1 MAASFS
7 KTDKLRLAFRFFR
20 APFQIWAYVIRGVA
34 IASARQLPVKLY
46 ALCAVAKALPD
57 VFDARDAQYLCPPTR
72 RIYETW
78 IHKRLLHSRKEEHS
92 DVAGRLRCDIQP
104 LGDGHS
110 SILWFGDRSRA
121 KKVVL
126 FFHGGGYNT
135 PLLNAY
141 MEFLW
146 RAYIRA
152 GIEADTEVAVAIL
165 EYSLSPGVQYPT
177 QLCQASSSLAHLLS
191 SGISPRNIIIGG
203 DSAGGN
209 LTAQLL
215 CHMALPHPEAVP
227 ITLSE
232 PLAGVFLISPW
243 LSTRTTDRSFAENG
257 SIDMVSAPYVR
268 IVTAEV
274 LGPDWEEEPSR
285 FSHAFPL
292 DTQHPWMDKLSALTN
307 KMYLSVGYHEVFRD
321 QCVEFVDK
329 VREANPSMELQFDL
343 QEKMAH
349 DFILLEAEEKRN
361 GECIEAMKKW
371 VKNMLIAD

>member
-1 MAASFS
+1 M
-7 KTDKLRLAFRFFR
+7 
-20 APFQIWAYVIRGVA
+20 V
-34 IASARQLPVKLY
+34 
-46 ALCAVAKALPD
+46 
-57 VFDARDAQYLCPPTR
+57 
-72 RIYETW
+72 
-78 IHKRLLHSRKEEHS
+78 
-92 DVAGRLRCDIQP
+92 GRLRCDIQP

-110 SILWFGDRSRA
+110 SILWVGDRSRA

-141 MEFLW
+141 MEFLC
-146 RAYIRA
+146 RAYITA

-165 EYSLSPGVQYPT
+165 EYSLSPGAQYPT
-177 QLCQASSSLAHLLS
+177 QLCQASSALAHLLS
-191 SGISPRNIIIGG
+191 SGITPGNIIIGG

-215 CHMALPHPEAVP
+215 CHMAWPHPEAVP
-227 ITLSE
+227 IKLDE

-243 LSTRTTDRSFAENG
+243 LSTRTTDRSFVENG
-257 SIDMVSAPYVR
+257 SIDMASAPYVR
-268 IVTAEV
+268 IITAEL
-274 LGPDWEEEPSR
+274 LGTDWEEEASDR
-285 FSHAFPL
+285 FSHAFPF
-292 DTQHPWMDKLSALTN
+292 DTQHPWVDKLTTLTN

-329 VREANPSMELQFDL
+329 VRGANPSIELQFDL

-371 VKNMLIAD
+371 VKSMLIAD

>member
-1 MAASFS
+1 MTVSFS
-7 KTDKLRLAFRFFR
+7 NTDKLRLAFRFCR
-20 APFQIWAYVIRGVA
+20 APFQIFAYVIGGLA
-34 IASARQLPVKLY
+34 IAFAQKLPLRIY

-57 VFDARDAQYLCPPTR
+57 VFDVRDTQYLCPPTR
-72 RIYETW
+72 QVYESW
-78 IHKRLLHSRKEEHS
+78 IQRRLLQSRKEENLEL
-92 DVAGRLRCDIQP
+92 AGRLRCDIQP
-104 LGDGHS
+104 LGDGYS

-146 RAYIRA
+146 RAYITA

-177 QLCQASSSLAHLLS
+177 QLCQASDALSHLLS

-215 CHMALPHPEAVP
+215 CHMAWPHPEAVP

-243 LSTRTTDRSFAENG
+243 LSTRTADRSFAENG
-257 SIDMVSAPYVR
+257 SIDMVSAPYVQ

-274 LGPDWEEEPSR
+274 LGPDWEKEPNR

-307 KMYLSVGYHEVFRD
+307 NMYLSVGYHEVFRD

-349 DFILLEAEEKRN
+349 DFILLETEEKRD

-371 VKNMLIAD
+371 VKSMLIAN